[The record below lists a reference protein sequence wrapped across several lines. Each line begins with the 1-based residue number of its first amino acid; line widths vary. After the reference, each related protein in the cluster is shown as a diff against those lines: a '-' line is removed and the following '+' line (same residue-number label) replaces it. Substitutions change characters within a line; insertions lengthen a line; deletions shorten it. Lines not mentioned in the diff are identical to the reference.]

1 MKWGHPLYYSLRS
14 LGVRNNLGIS
24 MLINLIFL
32 PIPINLILF
41 SHPKSSTTVS
51 SDVIPRKFCFSL
63 KASQEIGRPS
73 GHSNRGQRRHVHIW
87 RHVVVRKGKRETVK
101 KRERERKGESTTLSD
116 GINWRLSP
124 SKRLPG
130 VHCDVLHRTDEERW
144 YLPTYLSLACTS
156 GAATR
161 AEDTAGIRRPDQMHP
176 VFHHSSVYV
185 RATTVS
191 FHPGFCHVFR
201 FRSLGFFFCFSDF
214 LSRNCLF
221 DGFQPLFLLPSISSF
236 WFLILLLTV
245 KLTSGINLFH
255 RPML

>member
-101 KRERERKGESTTLSD
+101 KREREKGRVDDVVGWDKLAAVSFETAPRGPLRRVTPHGRRKV
-116 GINWRLSP
+116 I
-124 SKRLPG
+124 
-130 VHCDVLHRTDEERW
+130 
-144 YLPTYLSLACTS
+144 PTYLPIPRLHFRRRNKGRRHGRHPSPRPNASCFSPFLGVRARDHRFLSSRLLSRFSLSLSRVFFLFLGFSLA
-156 GAATR
+156 
-161 AEDTAGIRRPDQMHP
+161 
-176 VFHHSSVYV
+176 
-185 RATTVS
+185 
-191 FHPGFCHVFR
+191 
-201 FRSLGFFFCFSDF
+201 
-214 LSRNCLF
+214 
-221 DGFQPLFLLPSISSF
+221 
-236 WFLILLLTV
+236 
-245 KLTSGINLFH
+245 
-255 RPML
+255 